1 MQPHHTTTSHE
12 RAAPKWP
19 SRLVLTVRQFSE
31 RNPAF
36 SEAAIRNLVF
46 KADSRHSS
54 RGEIQGNGLIEA
66 GAVIRIGRK
75 VLIDEEAFFAW
86 VDSQKVKTAPM
97 PRPASAGT
105 SNVTA

>member
-1 MQPHHTTTSHE
+1 MQTQQ
-12 RAAPKWP
+12 AAAVAGVAINAPT
-19 SRLVLTVRQFSE
+19 RQVFTVRQFAE

-36 SEAAIRNLVF
+36 SQAAMRNLVF
-46 KADSRHSS
+46 KADPGHSS
-54 RGEIQGNGLIEA
+54 KGEIPGNGLIEA